1 MTNNGIS
8 SIRQLI
14 LSGGDQKKKPL
25 MDYYRLATSNST
37 VFLTRKG

>member
-25 MDYYRLATSNST
+25 MDYYRLATT
-37 VFLTRKG
+37 VLSF